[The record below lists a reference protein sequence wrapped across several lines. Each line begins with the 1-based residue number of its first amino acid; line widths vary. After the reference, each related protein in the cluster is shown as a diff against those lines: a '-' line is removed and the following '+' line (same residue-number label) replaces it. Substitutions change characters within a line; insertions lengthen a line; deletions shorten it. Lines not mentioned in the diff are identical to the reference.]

1 MSSYEYA
8 VIPAPSRAE
17 KTKGAKTGI
26 DRFAAT
32 LTGAINEMARDGW
45 EYIRAETL
53 PAEER
58 SGLTSRST
66 VYHNLLVFRRPLAT
80 SRPQV
85 ETHSAKPAAP
95 PAEAAPEPRPEPK
108 PQPEPQPQAQPQAQA
123 QPAPAPEQAAE
134 APARGPFTAPM
145 RPSPKPQEPR
155 ERARI
160 SDPPLTAPEAPTPA
174 GPRLGPASR

>member
-32 LTGAINEMARDGW
+32 LTEAINDMARDGW

-58 SGLTSRST
+58 SGLTSRTT
-66 VYHNLLVFRRPLAT
+66 VYHNLLVFRRSISVLKHKQEAVE
-80 SRPQV
+80 SRP
-85 ETHSAKPAAP
+85 
-95 PAEAAPEPRPEPK
+95 AE
-108 PQPEPQPQAQPQAQA
+108 PQPEPAG
-123 QPAPAPEQAAE
+123 QPA
-134 APARGPFTAPM
+134 ARGPFTALM
-145 RPSPKPQEPR
+145 RPTPKPAEEDGPR
-155 ERARI
+155 TRMT
-160 SDPPLTAPEAPTPA
+160 DPPLTAPEAPTPA
-174 GPRLGPASR
+174 GPRLGPANR